1 MMDLL
6 TYKILNE
13 FQTSHSNW
21 DSIKNLVNQDP
32 DLFGYSVVQA
42 RERFDRLLQ
51 RKMIASIGIG
61 NACEIKSEGRK
72 LYSSLQQQFGFAP
85 TPMPS
90 LVEQSGKTVAKTA
103 KWQPP
108 FLFHHTHKYQF
119 FTVIEQRLAE
129 YAVALQSRS
138 GASLALHFGTCRAR
152 HLEQLKRW
160 DNQSELFSGDFWGYG
175 INHICDGIT
184 MFQQPDVQEI
194 KSIGGLNK
202 IHEPYRNFQL
212 LSFRI
217 ENDALM
223 VSTFKIDTGSVNSN
237 ANLKTPVLLK
247 DFSYAKK
254 VIYGQKIFV
263 EFHFSTLP
271 KPISFQVETYHLPGD
286 TLNHEQLAEYYV
298 QGLTAYAKLFIVAT
312 TAAPSTI
319 NFLADFING
328 IKELQEAGS
337 TAECIKIHRNKA
349 RNEGSFRDWFRTW
362 FRAKGYF
369 AEAEP
374 VKDEGRIDLKV
385 VHRLINNKIIEFKGW
400 WNSDKKEIIQQIC
413 KYLTEFEQDGYVFIV
428 NHTKTNIKGSYERL
442 VTTSELGYI
451 TGSWREIQHENSSYT
466 YYASEHNTLQGKK
479 TIYHFI
485 FPIYSI

>member
-1 MMDLL
+1 MDLL

-21 DSIKNLVNQDP
+21 ESIKNLVNQDA
-32 DLFGYSVVQA
+32 DLFGYSEVQA

-61 NACEIKSEGRK
+61 NTCEIKSEGRK
-72 LYSSLQQQFGFAP
+72 LYSSLQQQLGLAP
-85 TPMPS
+85 ASTPPQ
-90 LVEQSGKTVAKTA
+90 VEQSNKTVAKTA
-103 KWQPP
+103 KWQSP
-108 FLFHHTHKYQF
+108 FLFHHTDKYQF
-119 FTVIEQRLAE
+119 FSVIEQRLGE

-194 KSIGGLNK
+194 KNMGGLNK

-212 LSFRI
+212 LSFRV

-223 VSTFKIDTGSVNSN
+223 VSTFNIDTGSVNSN
-237 ANLKTPVLLK
+237 ANLKTRVLLK

-254 VIYGQKIFV
+254 VIYGQKICV

-298 QGLTAYAKLFIVAT
+298 QGLTAYAKPFITAT
-312 TAAPSTI
+312 ITMAPSTI
-319 NFLADFING
+319 NFLADFISG

-385 VHRLINNKIIEFKGW
+385 LHRLIVIKSSNLKVGGTLI
-400 WNSDKKEIIQQIC
+400 KK
-413 KYLTEFEQDGYVFIV
+413 KLY
-428 NHTKTNIKGSYERL
+428 NR
-442 VTTSELGYI
+442 
-451 TGSWREIQHENSSYT
+451 
-466 YYASEHNTLQGKK
+466 YAS
-479 TIYHFI
+479 I
-485 FPIYSI
+485 